1 MRACLWIMLLSVLS
15 FPGLAL
21 ARAPVALPVTPS
33 VVAAAPAA
41 QFYVLSFTDAP
52 IAEVAE
58 AVVGGALSRDLV
70 IDPAIAGTMSFAAE
84 GAFTAEALLQEFGS
98 ATLEQDV
105 ALVRSRAGD
114 LSLVPRSN
122 MAAALARGSDLVALA
137 PPGAASSLDRTAA
150 TTEATPS
157 VYGGARWWEGPF
169 GGLLIFLTGAV
180 SGAGAL
186 FAGQRLLRP
195 AGPNAPAM
203 VRITHTA
210 AVADDP
216 ADRERPEDHELTIPR
231 FESRPRDGRDSRF

>member
-1 MRACLWIMLLSVLS
+1 MRARLWIMLLGVLA

-21 ARAPVALPVTPS
+21 AQAPATPPVTLS
-33 VVAAAPAA
+33 AVAATPAA

-58 AVVGGALSRDLV
+58 AVVGGALARDLV

-84 GAFTAEALLQEFGS
+84 GAFTPDALLQEFGS
-98 ATLEQDV
+98 AALDQDV

-114 LSLVPRSN
+114 LTLMPRSN

-137 PPGAASSLDRTAA
+137 PPGAASSPDRTAA
-150 TTEATPS
+150 TTESTPI
-157 VYGGARWWEGPF
+157 VYGAARWWEGPVV
-169 GGLLIFLTGAV
+169 GLLIFLTGAV

-203 VRITHTA
+203 IRITHTV

-216 ADRERPEDHELTIPR
+216 ANRERPEDNELTIPR